1 MERIVEF
8 WKKYRVSI
16 APDALHYFQHLSR
29 KASFKKHAIIKYP
42 DRPLPYFFI
51 VLEGVVGGYAYQ
63 AVDEDPILRE
73 ISLPMDYFTGTAHPF
88 TSRNRQIEYRALT
101 PVTLMQLP
109 LNYAIHGQHHYPDV
123 AELFHVMK
131 QRKINQL
138 RHQLVLYQTP
148 DHYQRYSLFRQL
160 LPELALTL
168 RQDIQYQFL
177 RISKSHFHRIKARYL
192 RNQD

>member
-8 WKKYRVSI
+8 WKKYRVPV
-16 APDALHYFQHLSR
+16 APDALHYFEHVSR
-29 KASFKKHAIIKYP
+29 KVSLKKDTVIKYP
-42 DRPLPYFFI
+42 DRPLLYFFV
-51 VLEGVVGGYAYQ
+51 VLEGVVGGYAYH
-63 AVDEDPILRE
+63 AVDEEPILRE
-73 ISLPMDYFTGTAHPF
+73 ISLPLDYFTGTVHPF

-101 PVTLMQLP
+101 PVTLVQLP
-109 LNYAIHGQHHYPDV
+109 LTYAIHGQHHYPDV

-138 RHQLVLYQTP
+138 RYQLVLYQTS
-148 DHYQRYSLFRQL
+148 DHYQRYLLFRQL

-168 RQDIQYQFL
+168 RQDIQYQYL
-177 RISKSHFHRIKARYL
+177 RISKSHFHRIKTRFL

>member
-8 WKKYRVSI
+8 WQKYRVSI
-16 APDALHYFQHLSR
+16 APDALHYFDQVSR
-29 KASFKKHAIIKYP
+29 KVSLKKHAILKYP

-51 VLEGVVGGYAYQ
+51 VLEGVVGGYA
-63 AVDEDPILRE
+63 AHEADEDPILRE
-73 ISLPMDYFTGTAHPF
+73 ISLPMDYFTGTVHPF

-101 PVTLMQLP
+101 PVTLVQLP
-109 LNYAIHGQHHYPDV
+109 LTYAIHGQHHYPDV

-138 RHQLVLYQTP
+138 RYQLALYQTP
-148 DHYQRYSLFRQL
+148 DHYQRYRLFRQL
-160 LPELALTL
+160 LPELALSL
-168 RQDIQYQFL
+168 RQDIQYQYL
-177 RISKSHFHRIKARYL
+177 RISKSNFHLIKARYL